1 MKWTHFIPKFC
12 VNLFVQDGFECQCCP
27 GFIGPHCEEQDACY
41 PSPCQNHGICV
52 DISQGHDGTTFQCL
66 CPYGNLV
73 IKLVSSVM
81 SCMTLIFI
89 KKKKAHKWK
98 YVPGIQ
104 LYHLIVVLFVD
115 SCNFM
120 SYIFQIGT
128 GQICKGSFHNTI

>member
-1 MKWTHFIPKFC
+1 MKWNLFMYKCC

-73 IKLVSSVM
+73 IKLVSS
-81 SCMTLIFI
+81 
-89 KKKKAHKWK
+89 
-98 YVPGIQ
+98 YVLHDVNIYQ
-104 LYHLIVVLFVD
+104 EEKD
-115 SCNFM
+115 
-120 SYIFQIGT
+120 T
-128 GQICKGSFHNTI
+128 